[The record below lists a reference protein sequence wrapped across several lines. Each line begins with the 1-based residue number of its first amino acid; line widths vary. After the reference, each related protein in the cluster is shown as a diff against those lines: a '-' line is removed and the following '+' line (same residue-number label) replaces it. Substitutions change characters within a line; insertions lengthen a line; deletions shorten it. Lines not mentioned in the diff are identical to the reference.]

1 MTVELVILISPL
13 PLQLV
18 QYYIIITV
26 MLTLLSELLFV
37 VANSGVV
44 EFATNESASLLA
56 KISVGNELDGLI
68 RSKRVKK
75 TFTNILTII

>member
-1 MTVELVILISPL
+1 V
-13 PLQLV
+13 
-18 QYYIIITV
+18 
-26 MLTLLSELLFV
+26 LTLLSELLFV

-68 RSKRVKK
+68 RSKRVKNLNYHLVSIRYGHK
-75 TFTNILTII
+75 LLELNVLNDKV